1 MMKWLNL
8 VRWQNLGI
16 VILVFSVF
24 RFNFLEPFNVATS
37 LSGFQ
42 YFLLMFSVMCI
53 MAGGNIINDIYD
65 KTADRINKPGKNL
78 IGIKIPEKRARVVYW
93 VFSITGMLL
102 GYFMGYTVGITM
114 LGGIHLIAFFL
125 LWMYS
130 TDFKHRPLLGNF
142 VVSLLASL
150 VILCVVLFDV
160 IPANQDLVRTGEYN
174 NLLLIF
180 LGYAI
185 FAFVTTFIREIIKD
199 AQDVKGDKR
208 IGGKTLPVLASAKV
222 VKTIIV
228 VLQVLLAL
236 SLLAIAYYFR
246 NSISLVLYISILVVV
261 PIAISAYSVTKAKGY
276 DNWGLA
282 SKLMKLVMVSG
293 ILSVVVFTYA

>member
-246 NSISLVLYISILVVV
+246 NSISLVLYISVLVVV

>member
-236 SLLAIAYYFR
+236 SLLAIVYYFR
-246 NSISLVLYISILVVV
+246 NSISLVLYISVLVVV